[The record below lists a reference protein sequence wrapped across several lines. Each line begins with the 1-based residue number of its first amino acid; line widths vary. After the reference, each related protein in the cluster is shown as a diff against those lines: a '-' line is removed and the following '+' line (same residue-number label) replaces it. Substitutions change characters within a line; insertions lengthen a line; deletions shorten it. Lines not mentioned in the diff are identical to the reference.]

1 MIQVAVAQQLVWLE
15 CGRWSMGHPSEHF
28 GQNKLMSSLI
38 RALGDAVL
46 NEAQEKGFLNRT
58 TVG

>member
-15 CGRWSMGHPSEHF
+15 GGRWSMGHPSAHF
-28 GQNKLMSSLI
+28 GQNKLISSLI

-46 NEAQEKGFLNRT
+46 NEAQGKRILG
-58 TVG
+58 